1 MTLSRSTPLRQKT
14 PLKRSAWNKKPP
26 VERGPGL
33 AHRVA
38 QALGTVFKP
47 TRKEPSVFRSEK
59 HLNNVRCLPCVRCGK
74 RPRSQ
79 AAHLNLQLGGK
90 GMGVKASDALTV
102 PLCADG
108 FLYRGCHS
116 QFDQGALYPKDTAA
130 AVSVGWLQETR
141 TLMRRLGTWEVEAE
155 ADVERFL
162 AQYLRRD
169 Q

>member
-26 VERGPGL
+26 VDRGPGL

-47 TRKEPSVFRSEK
+47 ARREPSVFRSEA
-59 HLNNVRCLPCVRCGK
+59 HLRNVASLPCVRCGLVG
-74 RPRSQ
+74 RSQ

-90 GMGVKASDALTV
+90 GMGLKASDALTV

-116 QFDQGALYPKDTAA
+116 LFDQGALYLKDVAA
-130 AVSVGWLQETR
+130 TTSIVWLQETR
-141 TLMRRLGTWEVEAE
+141 TLMRAMGLWEPEAE

-162 AQYLRRD
+162 GQYLRRD